1 MDVSAGQRVMAA
13 QESRK
18 TAFLVI
24 HNVHK
29 RYSGVHALRGIN
41 VEIHQGEIYHLLGE
55 NGCGKSTLI
64 KVISGAICADEGEL
78 VINGT
83 ACQKLTPIEALS
95 LGIETV
101 YQDLSLI
108 PNLSVVENI
117 GLTEQLVAQAGRL
130 NRILDRQ
137 RLLSTAKAALA
148 VVGLP
153 SSESFLFT
161 TVEVLPI
168 AQRQLVA
175 IARAIATKARLVIM
189 DEPTTSLTKKEID
202 NLIGVIR
209 QLSQQ
214 HVAVL
219 FVSHKLDE
227 CFAIGG
233 QVLVLK
239 DGQKIAQGAIT
250 HFTKSQLGYLMTG
263 RRVDE
268 RRYRRVQQG
277 GEPLLTVTGLGQRAA
292 FDEISFVLHRGEIL
306 GVTGLLDSGCNELGL
321 ALAGILPA
329 NRGIIA
335 LEGQPISLRQPR
347 DAINNHIAYVPE
359 DRLDAGLFLGKSIL
373 ENLIVLELDHLLGY
387 WGQVDKGQCQVL
399 ATQTVLDLDIS
410 APNINLPV
418 QALSGGNQQRVLIGR
433 ALTIKPWV
441 LILHGPTV
449 GVDVGAKDTI
459 YRLIQAL
466 AKKGM
471 GVILISDD
479 LPELCQNCDR
489 ILVMKKGRI
498 CQQVSAVDANENR
511 LYQAQIADE
520 GLTEDL

>member
-1 MDVSAGQRVMAA
+1 M
-13 QESRK
+13 
-18 TAFLVI
+18 
-24 HNVHK
+24 
-29 RYSGVHALRGIN
+29 
-41 VEIHQGEIYHLLGE
+41 
-55 NGCGKSTLI
+55 
-64 KVISGAICADEGEL
+64 
-78 VINGT
+78 
-83 ACQKLTPIEALS
+83 
-95 LGIETV
+95 
-101 YQDLSLI
+101 
-108 PNLSVVENI
+108 
-117 GLTEQLVAQAGRL
+117 
-130 NRILDRQ
+130 
-137 RLLSTAKAALA
+137 
-148 VVGLP
+148 
-153 SSESFLFT
+153 
-161 TVEVLPI
+161 

-209 QLSQQ
+209 QLGQQ

-250 HFTKSQLGYLMTG
+250 HFTQSQLGYLMTG
-263 RRVDE
+263 RQMDE

-277 GEPLLTVTGLGQRAA
+277 GEPLLTVTALGQQAA

-306 GVTGLLDSGCNELGL
+306 GVTGSLDSGRNELGL

-329 NRGIIA
+329 NRGSIA
-335 LEGQPISLRQPR
+335 LEGQPIRLRQPR

-359 DRLDAGLFLGKSIL
+359 DRLDAGLFLSKSIL
-373 ENLIVLELDHLLGY
+373 ENLIALELDHLLGY

-449 GVDVGAKDTI
+449 GVDIGAKDTI
-459 YRLIQAL
+459 YQLIQTL
-466 AKKGM
+466 AQQGM

-479 LPELCQNCDR
+479 LPELCQNCDP